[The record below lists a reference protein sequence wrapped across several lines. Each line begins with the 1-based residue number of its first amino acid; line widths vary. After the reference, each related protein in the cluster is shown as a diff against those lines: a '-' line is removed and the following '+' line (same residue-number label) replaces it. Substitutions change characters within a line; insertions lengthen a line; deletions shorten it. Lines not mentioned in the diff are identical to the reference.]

1 MKKSKGEKI
10 DLLYMSNKV
19 GNFKK
24 EAKKKEKQRKK
35 QEKQKRKQAIQKRKS
50 EQKLAQNEIIVNIP
64 KIQENKIKPKK
75 KKELEKYSV
84 KTKQKNNTKV
94 QKQIKI
100 NKKRR
105 ENPEFKK
112 TNKNKIKILKW
123 LIIITILF
131 IGIMIFIYSSLFNIK
146 NIVIKNNSKTSAEE
160 IIKLSEL
167 NNNINIFKVSQ
178 RGLEKKLK
186 QNPYIE
192 SIDVKKSLNGIL
204 TITVKE
210 RIPTYILKFANAY
223 VYINNQGYILEIAD
237 NMLELPVIIGFKTS
251 TDNIKIGNRLELS
264 DLKRLDVIIK
274 IMDYAKRSNIDKKI
288 TGIDISNKTS
298 YTLILEKE
306 LKTVNF
312 GDASY
317 INDKIIRIEAIL
329 EKEKDIEGIIFVD
342 NINKVY
348 FREKV

>member
-64 KIQENKIKPKK
+64 KIQENKIKQKK

-105 ENPEFKK
+105 ENQEFKK
-112 TNKNKIKILKW
+112 TNKNKIKILTW

-131 IGIMIFIYSSLFNIK
+131 IGIMIFIYSSVFNIK

-178 RGLEKKLK
+178 KSLEKKLK

-204 TITVKE
+204 TITIKE
-210 RIPTYILKFANAY
+210 RMPTYILKFANAY

-274 IMDYAKRSNIDKKI
+274 IMDYAKKSNIDKKI
-288 TGIDISNKTS
+288 TGIDISSKTS
-298 YTLILEKE
+298 YILILEKE

-312 GDASY
+312 GDSSY

-329 EKEKDIEGIIFVD
+329 EKEKNIEGIIFVD